1 MDSPF
6 FQCDRPGSTP
16 APPRSSQANDAW
28 HPRRD
33 ALLVEIQGQELRT
46 VDANERLDVAMVAV
60 GGTKKIGKMWLEN
73 VGK

>member
-1 MDSPF
+1 
-6 FQCDRPGSTP
+6 
-16 APPRSSQANDAW
+16 
-28 HPRRD
+28 
-33 ALLVEIQGQELRT
+33 LLVEIQGQELRT